1 MNRPLDVISFVLV
14 IIGAIN
20 WLLVGLF
27 RFDLAAALAGREFGE
42 VGAFNAIV
50 YVLVGLAA
58 IVQIALRST
67 RRPIEVGHDRPT
79 KLYPR

>member
-1 MNRPLDVISFVLV
+1 MNRPLDIISFVLV
-14 IIGAIN
+14 IAGAFN

-27 RFDLAAALAGREFGE
+27 RFDLVAAIAGHEFGE
-42 VGAFNAIV
+42 LRPFSAVV

-58 IVQIALRST
+58 LVQITLRA
-67 RRPIEVGHDRPT
+67 RRPIGVGHDRPT